1 MRHEKIVKREDGT
14 QYQIC
19 VNAYL
24 GSYRSESM
32 QYRVDVYYKQK
43 GKRKWMNVEKDIY
56 DHEYRRLSMDK
67 RREYDDNNNLRF
79 VTKEEIY
86 DARIELWNLLKP
98 QM

>member
-19 VNAYL
+19 ISAYL
-24 GSYRSESM
+24 DLLKNDAM
-32 QYRVDVYYKQK
+32 QYKVTIFCKQK
-43 GKRKWMNVEKDIY
+43 GKRTWLHVDREIY
-56 DHEYRRLSMDK
+56 DHEYRRLSIEK
-67 RREYDDNNNLRF
+67 RREYDDANNLRF

-86 DARIELWNLLKP
+86 DAKIELWNLLKP

>member
-24 GSYRSESM
+24 DSYRNDAM
-32 QYRVDVYYKQK
+32 KYRVDVFYKQK
-43 GKRKWMNVEKDIY
+43 GKRKWLNVDKEIY
-56 DHEYRRLSMDK
+56 DHEYSRLSMDE
-67 RREYDDNNNLRF
+67 RREYDNKNILRF

-86 DARIELWNLLKP
+86 DAKIELWDLLKP
-98 QM
+98 QK